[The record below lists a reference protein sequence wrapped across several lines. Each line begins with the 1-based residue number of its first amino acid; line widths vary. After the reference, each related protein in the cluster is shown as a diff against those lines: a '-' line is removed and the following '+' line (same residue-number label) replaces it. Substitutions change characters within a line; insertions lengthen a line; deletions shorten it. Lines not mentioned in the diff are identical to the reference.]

1 MKERN
6 RAERFVLSDSVRFGE
21 PSGQCDFIETRPRL
35 FNKNEELD
43 NETYRSVFQSVDPK
57 KMLILDSRASSY
69 QNADSKESLKFF
81 IEALTDVLK
90 DMKKGVK
97 NDDIN
102 YLLAN
107 NGEKLIN
114 KIGKHY
120 CLSAEQIKAIK
131 EELGKSE
138 KLERKD
144 VPNVPVSSNTDAR
157 ILATS

>member
-1 MKERN
+1 MKKRN

-21 PSGQCDFIETRPRL
+21 PSSQCNFTATRPPL
-35 FNKNEELD
+35 FNGNEGVHD
-43 NETYRSVFQSVDPK
+43 AIYRSVFASVEPT
-57 KMLILDSRASSY
+57 KMVILDRRASSY
-69 QNADSKESLKFF
+69 QNADSKGNLKLFT
-81 IEALTDVLK
+81 EALTDVLK

-107 NGEKLIN
+107 NGEELIN

-120 CLSAEQIKAIK
+120 CLSAEQIKAVK
-131 EELGKSE
+131 EELNKSE
-138 KLERKD
+138 KLEKKD
-144 VPNVPVSSNTDAR
+144 VSVSSNTDAR